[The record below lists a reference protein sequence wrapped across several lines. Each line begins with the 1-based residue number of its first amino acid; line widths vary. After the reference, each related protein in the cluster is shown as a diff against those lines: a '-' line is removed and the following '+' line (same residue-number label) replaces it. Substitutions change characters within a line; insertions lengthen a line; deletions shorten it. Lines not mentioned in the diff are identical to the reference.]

1 MTVAIIFHEVHD
13 GAVWANAW
21 RQGPGSRHELFAR
34 LGIRCR
40 TFRDPNDPT
49 STGVMADIPDLA
61 AFHAL
66 LASEEGQRAM
76 REDGLKPDSLRLLL
90 EFTPDPDAG
99 SAPCP

>member
-21 RQGPGSRHELFAR
+21 KQGPGSRHELFGA

-40 TFRDPNDPT
+40 TFRDPSDLN
-49 STGVMADIPDLA
+49 STGVLAEIPDLA

-76 REDGLKPDSLRLLL
+76 REDGLRLDTMRMLL
-90 EFTPDPDAG
+90 EFTPDTDA
-99 SAPCP
+99 APGKA